1 MTILRL
7 FRDGTRLEFGK
18 GHLDQWSVYLAHPLR
33 VKTRPDEA
41 ESLARIERL
50 THTHSPQALYADFVV
65 IYNRATH
72 EPQFYVFDLIHA
84 IARVYGE
91 LNFEVEVALA
101 LLYAEMVALERRHR
115 SRPGVK
121 RHRRLGVHQVL
132 VEGYSAQAAVAF
144 SKHKAPAQVIAACAE
159 RGF

>member
-7 FRDGTRLEFGK
+7 FRDGSRIEFGK
-18 GHLDQWSVYLAHPLR
+18 GHLDRCSVYLA
-33 VKTRPDEA
+33 RPNQAKVPAHEA
-41 ESLARIERL
+41 ESLVRLERL
-50 THTHSPQALYADFVV
+50 AHASSPQGLYNDFIV

-72 EPQFYVFDLIHA
+72 EPQPYVFDLIHA

-91 LNFEVEVALA
+91 HSFEVEVALA
-101 LLYAEMVALERRHR
+101 LLYAEMVAIERRHR

-144 SKHKAPAQVIAACAE
+144 SKGKATEHVVAACAA